1 MGWPE
6 GRAPVAPEQG
16 APGPFFSDRGGVCWR
31 HPAQVRQG
39 KSGAGPAVPLRRTHM
54 EFFIDTA
61 IVDEIR
67 EINAWGVLSGV
78 TTNPSLIVAS
88 GRDFKEV
95 IGEIAE
101 LVPGGAISAEVTA
114 LDAEGMIKEG
124 KDVAAWHKQVVVK
137 LPLTPAGLQACK
149 ALTSEGIK
157 TNVTLCFSVPQAL
170 LAARAGATYVS
181 PFVGRVDDTGWDG
194 SELIRQIK
202 EAFVLGDIQT
212 KVLAASIRHPQHV
225 VQAALAGADV
235 ATIPYKVFTQMVKHP
250 LTQAG
255 LDSFMADWAKRQG
268 ASPETPPSEA
278 GTNPVKKEG

>member
-1 MGWPE
+1 
-6 GRAPVAPEQG
+6 
-16 APGPFFSDRGGVCWR
+16 
-31 HPAQVRQG
+31 
-39 KSGAGPAVPLRRTHM
+39 M

-61 IVDEIR
+61 IVDEIK

-95 IGEIAE
+95 IAEIAE
-101 LVPGGAISAEVTA
+101 MVPGGAISAEVTSLEA
-114 LDAEGMIKEG
+114 DAMIKEG
-124 KDVAAWHKQVVVK
+124 REVAAWHKQVVVK

-149 ALTSEGIK
+149 TLTSEGIK

-170 LAARAGATYVS
+170 LAARAGATYIS
-181 PFVGRVDDTGWDG
+181 PFVGRIDDIGWDG
-194 SELIRQIK
+194 TELVRSIK
-202 EAFVLGDIQT
+202 ETYVLGDIQT

-255 LDSFMADWAKRQG
+255 LDGFMADWAKR
-268 ASPETPPSEA
+268 ASAENIKTE
-278 GTNPVKKEG
+278 GTKKEG